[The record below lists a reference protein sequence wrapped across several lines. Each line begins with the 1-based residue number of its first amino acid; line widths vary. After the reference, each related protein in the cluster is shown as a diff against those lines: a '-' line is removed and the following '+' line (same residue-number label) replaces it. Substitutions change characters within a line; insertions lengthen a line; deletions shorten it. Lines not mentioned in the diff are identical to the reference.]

1 MVDRLANTDENN
13 RRMKTVEDCFGASG
27 QSLISPG
34 RVLVGEGVLT
44 KLCRKKPKPRQFFLF
59 NDVLVYGTILI
70 SKKKYTNQHVLP
82 LQEVKIITLEDDG
95 NFKNGWQIIS
105 PSKSFAVY
113 AATPTEKAEWMAHIN
128 KCINDLLKKT
138 GSKPSG
144 EEAAVWVPDQS
155 ANICMVCSKTKFTA
169 LNRKHHCRRCGS
181 VVCGNCSSKRFLMT
195 HISAKPV
202 RVCDPCYE
210 KMSSGTVKPD
220 EPVPPA
226 TQGKVRADS
235 NSLSRNESEKLAE
248 SGSSAEES
256 DGDSENE
263 DNRKPTFYEE
273 TEVAAGETPSTTPAA
288 DIEGNAQPEEPLRPN
303 EPPAS

>member
-1 MVDRLANTDENN
+1 MVDRLANTEENN
-13 RRMKTVEDCFGASG
+13 RRMKHVEDCFGTSG
-27 QSLISPG
+27 QSLVSVG

-59 NDVLVYGTILI
+59 NDILVYGTILI
-70 SKKKYTNQHVLP
+70 SKKKYANQHIIP

-138 GSKPSG
+138 GKKPSG

-155 ANICMVCSKTKFTA
+155 ANVCMLCQKTKFTTIV
-169 LNRKHHCRRCGS
+169 RKHHCRRCGS
-181 VVCGNCSSKRFLMT
+181 VVCGNCSSKRFLIP
-195 HISAKPV
+195 HISSKPV
-202 RVCDPCYE
+202 RVCDQCYD
-210 KMSSGTVKPD
+210 KMSSGAVKPD
-220 EPVPPA
+220 EPFNKS
-226 TQGKVRADS
+226 TEGKIRADS
-235 NSLSRNESEKLAE
+235 KNSLSRNEAEKLAE

-256 DGDSENE
+256 DGEEENG
-263 DNRKPTFYEE
+263 DMQQPTSFYEE
-273 TEVAAGETPSTTPAA
+273 GEESKEPARPNDPPAA
-288 DIEGNAQPEEPLRPN
+288 T
-303 EPPAS
+303 